1 MKIDKWK
8 VLGITNLVLITITF
22 IIYELTYTNWYIHPL
37 LLVRLAV
44 ALSFL
49 SGLLTLFYKN
59 RLWPIVGF
67 AALAIAWIGGIIY
80 ALSST

>member
-22 IIYELTYTNWYIHPL
+22 YIYESTYTNWYIHPL
-37 LLVRLAV
+37 LIVRLAV
-44 ALSFL
+44 YLSL
-49 SGLLTLFYKN
+49 LGGILTLFCKT
-59 RLWPIVGF
+59 RLWAIVGF
-67 AALAIAWIGGIIY
+67 VALATAWIGGIIY